1 MVSPEVLGLAT
12 RFRAGFWAGFRAG
25 FLGAALPDEE
35 EEEDSSE
42 DVGDSSDEDAESS
55 DDEDDDSSDEEV
67 DLLLA
72 AIILDQKLQMLLNNP
87 LIPSCNK
94 KKMFLA
100 LKCGNYLQNIF
111 SHYFHRIWYRTNIIS
126 LKKSHSM
133 SKT

>member
-1 MVSPEVLGLAT
+1 M
-12 RFRAGFWAGFRAG
+12 
-25 FLGAALPDEE
+25 PDEE

-111 SHYFHRIWYRTNIIS
+111 SHYFHRIWYRTNIIC